1 MTPEP
6 LITPGEL
13 AKRLNVSRVW
23 VYRLANDG
31 RLPSIRVGDKILR
44 FDPGE
49 IEEWLSAHR
58 SRKYFRDG
66 LPESQRT

>member
-6 LITPGEL
+6 LITPDEL
-13 AKRLNVSRVW
+13 ARRLNVSRVW

-49 IEEWLSAHR
+49 IRSWLEEHR
-58 SRKYFRDG
+58 SRKYYRDG
-66 LPESQRT
+66 LPESQRS